1 MMRLM
6 NEAHQVKGVLG
17 KFRAKHFSAC
27 HLSHHVFSGPIENQ
41 TRSSSVVVG
50 KNEDHS
56 LHTST
61 YK

>member
-6 NEAHQVKGVLG
+6 NGAHQVKDVLG
-17 KFRAKHFSAC
+17 KLRAKQLSAC

-56 LHTST
+56 LHTSIF
-61 YK
+61 